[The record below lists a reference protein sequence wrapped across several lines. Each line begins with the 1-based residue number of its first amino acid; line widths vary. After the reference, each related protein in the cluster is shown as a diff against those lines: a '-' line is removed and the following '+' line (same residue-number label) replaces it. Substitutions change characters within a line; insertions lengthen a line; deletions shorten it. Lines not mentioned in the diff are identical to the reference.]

1 MFGPFK
7 GLFFISK
14 VDSKAQELF
23 GLNLLE
29 WNEQLLQSGIRDLP
43 DVADL
48 IRSHK
53 KSGLNVVETAVMC
66 AGEFSL
72 AHFRTVKILGV
83 NYEEAKKIIGAQHFD
98 NWQGIVSDLKSQLSI
113 NDHVWEQ
120 WQKMLNEVDLIF
132 AEDEGAESE
141 EKREGDEAGKM
152 LWEFETGDGVLS
164 SPANVIPARSAS

>member
-1 MFGPFK
+1 MFEPFK

-29 WNEQLLQSGIRDLP
+29 WNEQLLQSGIR

-72 AHFRTVKILGV
+72 AHFRTVKILRV

-98 NWQGIVSDLKSQLSI
+98 NWQGTMSDLKSQLLI
-113 NDHVWEQ
+113 NDYVWEQ
-120 WQKMLNEVDLIF
+120 WQKMLDEVDLIF

-141 EKREGDEAGKM
+141 EKRGG
-152 LWEFETGDGVLS
+152 G
-164 SPANVIPARSAS
+164 